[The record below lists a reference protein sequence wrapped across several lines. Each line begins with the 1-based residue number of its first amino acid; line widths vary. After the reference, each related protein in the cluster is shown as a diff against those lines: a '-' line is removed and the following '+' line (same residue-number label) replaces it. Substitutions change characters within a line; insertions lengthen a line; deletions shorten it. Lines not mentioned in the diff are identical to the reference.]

1 MVVPI
6 DDQAISLKE
15 TLAHAVELAELLY
28 AIPAVR
34 QSRGS
39 VEIDT
44 IHLDRKFYLRVKCFH
59 YSTLVWVHY
68 YPERGFDIG
77 EVMDDV
83 GIDLGE
89 FCVLPGP
96 YEGQITTPTLD
107 AIAGI
112 VADGIDRWLN
122 REVEGGE

>member
-1 MVVPI
+1 MI
-6 DDQAISLKE
+6 DLCQQASGFSE
-15 TLAHAVELAELLY
+15 TLANAVELARLLY
-28 AIPAVR
+28 AVPTI
-34 QSRGS
+34 QDRGG

-68 YPERGFDIG
+68 YPGRGFDVG
-77 EVMDDV
+77 EVMDDA
-83 GIDLGE
+83 GIDCGE

-96 YEGQITTPTLD
+96 YEGQITAPTLD
-107 AIAGI
+107 AIASI
-112 VADGIDRWLN
+112 IADGIDCWLN